1 MVLLALCEAM
11 HQKGVFAVFVVIVL
25 VVGIE
30 LAREAV
36 SAYLECVRREFVYN
50 VVDMYENN

>member
-1 MVLLALCEAM
+1 M